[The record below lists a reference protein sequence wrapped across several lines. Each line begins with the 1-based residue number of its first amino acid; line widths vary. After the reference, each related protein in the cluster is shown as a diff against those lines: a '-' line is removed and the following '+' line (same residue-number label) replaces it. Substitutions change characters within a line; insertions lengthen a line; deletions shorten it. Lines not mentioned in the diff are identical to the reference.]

1 MVPHP
6 SSLERKSP
14 SPSHFDVC
22 VIGHVTKD
30 IISVGQTTTATT
42 PGGTAYYTSVGLTK
56 VGLRVAVVTKVAK
69 EDEDLLLGNLKGEK
83 IALFCKESRRSSVF
97 ENAYSTDNLDT
108 RLQRIRSIGTPFS
121 PEDVEAIPAKAF
133 HVGPLTSQDI
143 SIDLLKKLAK
153 RPGIVSLDA
162 QGMLRSPHVGE
173 VREEDWLDKEAG
185 LAYVDILKTDEKE
198 ALILSGQKVSNKA
211 AAVLAS
217 LGPKEVIVTMGSR
230 GSLIYAEKTLHSV
243 PCFFPKK
250 VGYPTGCGDTYMAGY
265 LYQKLK
271 GVPPD
276 LAGRFAAAMATL
288 KMEGPGPFR
297 GTEADV
303 RALLSNI

>member
-6 SSLERKSP
+6 SSSERTSP
-14 SPSHFDVC
+14 SPFHFDVC

-56 VGLRVAVVTKVAK
+56 LGLRVAVVTKLAK

-83 IALFCKESRRSSVF
+83 IALFCKESKRSSVF
-97 ENAYSTDNLDT
+97 ENAYSTENLDT

-121 PEDVEAIPAKAF
+121 PEDVEAIAAKAF

-143 SIDLLKKLAK
+143 SIDLLEKLAK

-162 QGMLRSPHVGE
+162 QGMLRSAHVGD

-230 GSLIYAEKTLHSV
+230 GSLIYAEKTLHRV

-250 VGYPTGCGDTYMAGY
+250 AGYPTGCGDTYMAGY
-265 LYQKLK
+265 LYQKLN

-303 RALLSNI
+303 RALLSSI

>member
-1 MVPHP
+1 VNHP
-6 SSLERKSP
+6 FSAEKRSL

-56 VGLRVAVVTKVAK
+56 FGLRVAVVTKVAK

-83 IALFCKESRRSSVF
+83 IALFCQESERSSVF
-97 ENAYSTDNLDT
+97 ENAYSAENLDT

-121 PEDVEAIPAKAF
+121 PEDVEAIAATAF

-143 SIDLLKKLAK
+143 SIDLLKQLAK
-153 RPGIVSLDA
+153 RPGIVSLDG
-162 QGMLRSPHVGE
+162 QGMLRSAHVGE

-198 ALILSGQKVSNKA
+198 ALILSGQKVLDRA
-211 AAVLAS
+211 AAALAS

-230 GSLIYAEKTLHSV
+230 GSLIYAQQTLHSV
-243 PCFFPKK
+243 PYFVPRKT
-250 VGYPTGCGDTYMAGY
+250 GYPTGCGDTYMAGY
-265 LYQKLK
+265 IYQRLK
-271 GVPPD
+271 GVPPEM
-276 LAGRFAAAMATL
+276 AGRFAAATATL

-297 GTEADV
+297 GSEADV
-303 RALLSNI
+303 RALLSSI